1 MKVTYGS
8 GNEKTKIED
17 VKFGTVF
24 VYEEAVYIH
33 AAISELFSADC
44 CGSIHA
50 NTGTAI
56 SIPDGTL
63 VTTYPDS
70 ELIVR

>member
-1 MKVTYGS
+1 MKVTYGN
-8 GNEKTKIED
+8 GKEKTMIEN

-24 VYEEAVYIH
+24 IYEGEVYIH
-33 AAISELFSADC
+33 AAISELFSVSD
-44 CGSIHA
+44 CGSIHSG
-50 NTGTAI
+50 TGAPI

>member
-1 MKVTYGS
+1 MKVTYGN
-8 GNEKTKIED
+8 GKEKTMIEN

-24 VYEEAVYIH
+24 VYKDAVYIH
-33 AAISELFSADC
+33 AAIAELFSADC

-50 NTGTAI
+50 HTGTAT
-56 SIPDGTL
+56 SIPDGAL
-63 VTTYPDS
+63 VATYPDS